1 MVVHWLG
8 TGEVSGSSPG
18 KGFYHENK
26 LWFEYCANT
35 CMVDVFSGDHVES
48 RSDIWLL
55 YKYNI
60 IQPQPQKKKMC
71 HERMNSNKLWIFCK
85 PFSESPFRQF
95 KMSLFLKSIQLLET
109 HFGYILFIFIHF
121 LCRMNNGTNEKFIL
135 LSLQLLWMRT
145 VGFCQWIIQYM

>member
-1 MVVHWLG
+1 MVNGIQARIAQLVAP
-8 TGEVSGSSPG
+8 GSSPG

-60 IQPQPQKKKMC
+60 IQPQPQKKK
-71 HERMNSNKLWIFCK
+71 NVSW
-85 PFSESPFRQF
+85 
-95 KMSLFLKSIQLLET
+95 
-109 HFGYILFIFIHF
+109 
-121 LCRMNNGTNEKFIL
+121 TNEQQQTVNFLQALFWISISL
-135 LSLQLLWMRT
+135 LSTAVRY
-145 VGFCQWIIQYM
+145 V